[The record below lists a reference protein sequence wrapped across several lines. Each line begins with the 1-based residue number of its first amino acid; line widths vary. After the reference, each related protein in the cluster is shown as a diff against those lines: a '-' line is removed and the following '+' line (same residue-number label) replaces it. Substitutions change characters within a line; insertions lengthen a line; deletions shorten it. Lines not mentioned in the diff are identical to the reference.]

1 MRMQIRPDVLRLLLS
16 FGSAFLMVILLRAVF
31 WESNITQSLAPA
43 FVIALSIALGL
54 AWTERPR
61 HPRH

>member
-1 MRMQIRPDVLRLLLS
+1 MQIRPDVLRLLLS
-16 FGSAFLMVILLRAVF
+16 FGSAFLTVILLRAVF
-31 WESNITQSLAPA
+31 WGSNITQSLAPA

-54 AWTERPR
+54 AWIERPQ